1 MSSRKSSL
9 PPATII
15 LFGAHGDLV
24 RRLLVPAL
32 YRLACAGHLPDDV
45 EIIGVDHNDAT
56 DEQFQSRLGEF
67 MLQLAAD
74 PCAEGGGEP
83 VKKRQWARFAQ
94 RLSYLKG
101 DFLESETYE
110 AIKGRIGKTK
120 SGNAIFYL
128 ATSPRFFAD
137 VATQLSQA
145 GLLE

>member
-1 MSSRKSSL
+1 MTTRKSSL
-9 PPATII
+9 APATVI

-32 YRLACAGHLPDDV
+32 YRLDCAGHLPDDV
-45 EIIGVDHNDAT
+45 QIIGVDHNEVT
-56 DEQFQSRLGEF
+56 DEQFRARLGEF

-83 VKKRQWARFAQ
+83 LKKRQWARFSQ

-101 DFLESETYE
+101 DFLESETYQ
-110 AIKGRIGKTK
+110 AIKERLGKAK

-128 ATSPRFFAD
+128 ATAPRFFTD

-145 GLLE
+145 GLL